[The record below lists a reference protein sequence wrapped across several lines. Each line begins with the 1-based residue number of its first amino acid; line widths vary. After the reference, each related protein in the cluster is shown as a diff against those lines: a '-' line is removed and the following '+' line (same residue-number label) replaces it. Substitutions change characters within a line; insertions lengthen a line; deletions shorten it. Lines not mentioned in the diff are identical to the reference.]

1 MGGTTGMI
9 VMGLIVVVVL
19 VFIIVSSITG
29 KKARKKEQ
37 EKRKRV
43 VKDEIKAYL
52 AKVKNQKNISVDYE
66 KVFARKGPE
75 YRYRDIFDVVV
86 RILSPKDGSV
96 LETKSF
102 EIEGITTKVGKKEY
116 KTDWIVNKETDLDET
131 QKNIAIA
138 EKKIKLSKAEQKEI
152 KQRNREIVRDQK
164 VQDQTK
170 YEAQR
175 KEAKE
180 FKKDKSTLKMHEK
193 KLEANHKATK
203 FIPGRNK

>member
-102 EIEGITTKVGKKEY
+102 EIEGITTKVSKKR
-116 KTDWIVNKETDLDET
+116 I
-131 QKNIAIA
+131 
-138 EKKIKLSKAEQKEI
+138 
-152 KQRNREIVRDQK
+152 
-164 VQDQTK
+164 
-170 YEAQR
+170 
-175 KEAKE
+175 
-180 FKKDKSTLKMHEK
+180 
-193 KLEANHKATK
+193 
-203 FIPGRNK
+203 